1 MGEVRPVG
9 VAHDEALTRKWA
21 TSVAKVLYEL
31 TIDGVVGDLLA
42 PQLDGF
48 DVISSGGGR
57 TVLRGWVVDQSALHG
72 VLDRI
77 AALGL
82 DLRRVAPVGGT
93 EETTP

>member
-1 MGEVRPVG
+1 M
-9 VAHDEALTRKWA
+9 
-21 TSVAKVLYEL
+21 AKVLYEL
-31 TIDGVVGDLLA
+31 TIDGVVGDLLG

-48 DVISSGGGR
+48 DVISSGRGR

-82 DLRRVAPVGGT
+82 DVRRVAPVDGIDGA
-93 EETTP
+93 TP